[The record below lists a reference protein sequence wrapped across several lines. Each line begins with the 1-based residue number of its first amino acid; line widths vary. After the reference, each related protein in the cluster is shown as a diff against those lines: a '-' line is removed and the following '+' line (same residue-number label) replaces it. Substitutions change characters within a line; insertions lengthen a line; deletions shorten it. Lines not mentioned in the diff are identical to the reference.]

1 MVLVGLKLDA
11 RYGIDDRVLPAA
23 LEDSEPVT
31 VVVKCVVFPAAQD
44 WGAWRISVDLEA
56 VNPAGMRH
64 DCGHLVE
71 T

>member
-1 MVLVGLKLDA
+1 MVLVRLKLDA

-44 WGAWRISVDLEA
+44 WGA
-56 VNPAGMRH
+56 
-64 DCGHLVE
+64 
-71 T
+71 